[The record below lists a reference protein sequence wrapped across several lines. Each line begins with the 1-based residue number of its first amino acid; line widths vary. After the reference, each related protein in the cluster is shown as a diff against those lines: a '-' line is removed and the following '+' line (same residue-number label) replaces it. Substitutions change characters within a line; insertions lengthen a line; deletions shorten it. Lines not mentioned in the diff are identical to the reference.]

1 MTDTSLTFIVHAE
14 AIMKY
19 PHLPGD
25 FIFGAATAAY
35 QVEGGWNED
44 GRGESIWD
52 RFTHKKGKVRK
63 GATGDVACDHYHR
76 YGEDIEIMN
85 TLNLDAYR
93 FSISWSRI
101 IPDGTGRMNQKGLDY
116 YKKLLDKLLE
126 NDITPYVTLFHWDL
140 PQALQDRYGGFAS
153 RQCSDHFA
161 EYAGVVAGELGDR
174 IHNWTT
180 LNEPQDYASN
190 GHFLGEHAPGHKRI
204 WEFLKVVHHLLLGH
218 GRAVQSIKA
227 VRPDANVGITLNLMP
242 VYPRTPGTK
251 DDNSAEL
258 ADQYMNRVTLD
269 PLFRGEYPEK
279 LLKTLKWFKPKIE
292 KNDLDTITTSIDF
305 LGVNNYTR
313 EFAYHAWY
321 IPLLHT
327 WMTGGDIAETEY
339 QENGRH
345 YTSMGWEVFPQSIYE
360 VLTRLKNEYGNPMV
374 YVTENGA
381 AFDDRPPVHGRVH
394 DVKRIQYLEAYMN
407 MVDRAVRDGADVRGY
422 FAWSLLDNFEWSVGF
437 TKRFGIVHVDYE
449 TLKRTI
455 KDSGYWYRDV
465 IRSMKNRQDGGMRS

>member
-1 MTDTSLTFIVHAE
+1 
-14 AIMKY
+14 MKY

-25 FIFGAATAAY
+25 FVFGAATAAY

-52 RFTHKKGKVRK
+52 RFAHGKGNVRD
-63 GATGDVACDHYHR
+63 GATGDIACDHYHR

-101 IPDGTGRMNQKGLDY
+101 IPDGTGRKNQKGLDY
-116 YKKLLDKLLE
+116 YKKLLDNLLE

-140 PQALQDRYGGFAS
+140 PQALQDKYGGFAN

-161 EYAGVVAGELGDR
+161 EYAEIVAGELGDR
-174 IHNWTT
+174 IHNWIT

-204 WEFLKVVHHLLLGH
+204 WEFLKVVHHQLLGH
-218 GRAVQSIKA
+218 GKALQSIKA
-227 VRPDANVGITLNLMP
+227 VRPDANVGVTLNLMP

-251 DDNSAEL
+251 DDHSAEL

-279 LLKTLKWFKPKIE
+279 LLKTLRWFKPKIRQ
-292 KNDLDTITTSIDF
+292 DDWDIITTPVDF

-313 EFAYHAWY
+313 EFAYHVWY

-339 QENGRH
+339 QDNGRH

-360 VLTRLKNEYGNPMV
+360 VLMRLKNEYGNPVV

-381 AFDDRPPVHGRVH
+381 AFDDKSPVDGSVN
-394 DVKRIQYLEAYMN
+394 DKKRIQYLEGYLGK
-407 MVDRAVRDGADVRGY
+407 VDEAIKQGADVRGY
-422 FAWSLLDNFEWSVGF
+422 FVWSLLDNFEWSVGF

-449 TLKRTI
+449 SLERTI

-465 IRSMKNRQDGGMRS
+465 ISSVKNRHNMGR